1 MNQYVLMLSVGP
13 VQGFI
18 AAARRSRDLWS
29 GSWLLSEMAKACAQY
44 LYQNKAQMVF
54 PYITKET
61 EDQLKANSDFSVG
74 NKIQVLVEANS
85 IDEIKALAQQASG
98 AAKQRFKDVANEAKS
113 ELKANA
119 LRESIWLEQVDDY
132 VEVQSAWVKID
143 AQTDY
148 KQACDQVASI
158 LAARKATRDFTA
170 SAAKHATDSAYMLP
184 KSSLDGARETV
195 LKEGELSQSTR
206 RQLGLSESEQLDCA
220 GVLKRLGGKG
230 QTEQFTPITRV
241 AADAW
246 INTLSKEQIDALK
259 DAYEKLVG
267 QDLATRVK
275 GNKQCYDAFPYDAQ
289 YVYRPRLEAML
300 SKSQLKQLTTSEE
313 EALRNLQSVLKPI
326 WASHGQPSSYGVL
339 LLADGD
345 RMGEL
350 LDKASNVQ
358 QHQDVTQALSN
369 FAGGVADTMRKF
381 QGHCIYAGGDDVLG
395 LVPLHQA
402 YACAEALAFDFEDK
416 LRSVAQNLNAEKPP
430 TLSVGL
436 AICHINTP
444 LGHIRQLAQR
454 AEKHAK
460 GDHIKNADKQ
470 RNALGISLA
479 IRSGN
484 TTDIRIGWDDT
495 DAKKALNE
503 WVHAYVKKELP
514 SRIAYDTREVYL
526 RTDFQTNDA
535 DVLSRI
541 RNAEFKLML
550 MKARTQT
557 GKSLPDDM
565 QKALQDRAGKLKD
578 LDLLANELIVA
589 RWLAAK
595 TQKELGK
602 E

>member
-1 MNQYVLMLSVGP
+1 MSQFVLVLSVGP

-18 AAARRSRDLWS
+18 MAARRSRDLWS
-29 GSWLLSEMAKACAQY
+29 GSWLLSEMAKATAQY

-54 PYITKET
+54 PYITPET
-61 EDQLKANSDFSVG
+61 ADDLKANSDFSVG

-85 IDEIKALAQQASG
+85 IDEVKSLAKQASD

-113 ELKANA
+113 ELKGKA
-119 LRESIWLEQVDDY
+119 LRESIWSEQVDDY

-143 AQTDY
+143 EQTDY

-158 LAARKATRDFTA
+158 LAARKATRDFAA
-170 SAAKHATDSAYMLP
+170 SAASHATDSAYMLP

-195 LKEGELSQSTR
+195 LKEGEVSQSIR

-230 QTEQFTPITRV
+230 QAEQFTPITRV

-246 INTLSKEQIDALK
+246 IRSLTDEQRNVLNE
-259 DAYEKLVG
+259 AYEALVG
-267 QDLATRVK
+267 DKLATRVK
-275 GNKQCYDAFPYDAQ
+275 GNDGCYNNFPYDAQ
-289 YVYRPRLEAML
+289 YLYRSRLEAML
-300 SKSQLKQLTTSEE
+300 AKSQLNTLSDAEQDALKQLQA
-313 EALRNLQSVLKPI
+313 ALKSI

-350 LDKASNVQ
+350 LDKASNVK
-358 QHQDVTQALSN
+358 QHQSVTQALSH
-369 FAGGVADTMRKF
+369 FAGGVAKTMRKY

-402 YACAEALAFDFEDK
+402 YACAEALANDFKDA
-416 LRSVAQNLNAEKPP
+416 LQSVANDLHAEKPP

-460 GDHIKNADKQ
+460 GDHMPADKQ

-484 TTDIRIGWDDT
+484 TTDIRIGWDDSC
-495 DAKKALNE
+495 AKQALDE
-503 WVHAYVKKELP
+503 WVRAYVNKELP

-526 RTDFQTNDA
+526 RTDFQADA
-535 DVLSRI
+535 ELLSKI
-541 RNAEFKLML
+541 RNAEFTLML
-550 MKARTQT
+550 MKARTHT
-557 GKSLPDDM
+557 GKSLPPLT
-565 QKALQDRAGKLKD
+565 QEALKTRAKELGD
-578 LDLLANELIVA
+578 LNLLANELIVA